1 MEKDLLLTRSMP
13 MREHDHLCTTQC
25 GWRICRKAEKLYQ
38 SLSLHKWIP
47 ALEGYWFHRCR
58 QCWYEFYKWST
69 QHVWHNFTYHVNK
82 TKIERDSNLL
92 ENLSCIHL
100 TCYVCFSIY
109 LGAYILSQWGAYS
122 FYVSAFLSYS
132 RHSRPLL
139 RAKDDAANQEYVHHK
154 PWSLADWRAMLRD
167 KMALIVR
174 MV

>member
-1 MEKDLLLTRSMP
+1 MNSFTRRILISQ
-13 MREHDHLCTTQC
+13 MR
-25 GWRICRKAEKLYQ
+25 
-38 SLSLHKWIP
+38 
-47 ALEGYWFHRCR
+47 R

-69 QHVWHNFTYHVNK
+69 QHVWHNFSTYHVNK

-109 LGAYILSQWGAYS
+109 LGAYVLSQWGAYS

-139 RAKDDAANQEYVHHK
+139 RAKDDAANQEYVHHM
-154 PWSLADWRAMLRD
+154 PWSLVDWRAMLRD
-167 KMALIVR
+167 KIALIVR
-174 MV
+174 MVQPTFLWSLMVRVSCIISQIWWLLMGKPCK